1 MNPDKK
7 YSKMDYEVEIKRLE
21 KRLNDLEQTLTTGF
35 IFSLSI
41 IAYFVVSSL
50 GGRSY

>member
-21 KRLNDLEQTLTTGF
+21 KQLNEIEQYLGYLIAAAISFGSYHFFTS
-35 IFSLSI
+35 IASL
-41 IAYFVVSSL
+41 
-50 GGRSY
+50 